1 MEWVSAVY
9 NLWSIYKSTM
19 IWERQLYNILTFI
32 VVEYAEILSFSF
44 CPYLNTIDMASPFP
58 FSWFTLENKI
68 YIDQELVNLKMYSK
82 AAPELEQGSYL
93 NPFCYLEVYC
103 YGLSLSFFHH
113 WLVTYFNFKKLFM
126 QIGKT
131 KVFLRAGQM
140 ADLDARRSEV
150 LGRSASII
158 QRKIRSFLARRS
170 FFSLRR
176 SAIHI
181 QALCRGIY
189 CLYLCFAC

>member
-103 YGLSLSFFHH
+103 YGLSLS
-113 WLVTYFNFKKLFM
+113 LF
-126 QIGKT
+126 
-131 KVFLRAGQM
+131 
-140 ADLDARRSEV
+140 
-150 LGRSASII
+150 SII
-158 QRKIRSFLARRS
+158 GWLLTLISKNCSCRLERQK
-170 FFSLRR
+170 FFSGLVRWLIWMLEEVR
-176 SAIHI
+176 
-181 QALCRGIY
+181 C
-189 CLYLCFAC
+189 